1 MRGII
6 CSRLTALKLAPLLLL
21 GACATTQPGI
31 RTVMVDRPVIQVEH
45 CVKKEDVPTRPA
57 TLNSGPTPSN
67 LEQAL
72 SLALAK
78 ISEWTRYGN
87 RTDEILRACTE

>member
-1 MRGII
+1 MRGVIF
-6 CSRLTALKLAPLLLL
+6 KLAPLLLL

-31 RTVMVDRPVIQVEH
+31 RTVMVDRPVVQVEH
-45 CVKKEDVPTRPA
+45 CVKKEDVPARPSA
-57 TLNSGPTPSN
+57 LNSGPAPSN

-78 ISEWTRYGN
+78 LSEWTRYGH
-87 RTDEILRACTE
+87 RTDEILRACVE

>member
-6 CSRLTALKLAPLLLL
+6 FKLTPLLLL

-31 RTVMVDRPVIQVEH
+31 RTVMVDRPVVQVEH
-45 CVKKEDVPTRPA
+45 CVRQEDVPARPA

-87 RTDEILRACTE
+87 RTGEILRACTE

>member
-6 CSRLTALKLAPLLLL
+6 FKLAPLLLL
-21 GACATTQPGI
+21 GACATTQPGL

-45 CVKKEDVPTRPA
+45 CVKKEDVPARPA
-57 TLNSGPTPSN
+57 TLNSGPTPSS
-67 LEQAL
+67 LDQAL

-78 ISEWTRYGN
+78 LSEWTRYGN